1 MSDEIKQIAA
11 LIGHQQAQ
19 EKRVNALIQTLQSEA
34 EMLSRQSAQLTQIIR
49 GIDTAS
55 GNMTDTIR
63 KSVSNALLKVK
74 QDIREAGLAQ
84 QKPAADA
91 LNQVAV
97 TAGESVEA
105 MRREMS
111 RYTWKSGIYIA
122 LTVLAVI
129 GACGASLTW
138 FIDHGYDRIAAMQRM
153 ESEWMQ
159 KAPLATIITCEGKPC
174 ILVTGDEY
182 TNKKGERFYLIKEPA
197 R

>member
-19 EKRVNALIQTLQSEA
+19 EARVNALIQTLQSEA
-34 EMLSRQSAQLTQIIR
+34 EVLRRQNEQLTQVIR

-55 GNMTDTIR
+55 GNITETIR
-63 KSVSNALLKVK
+63 KSVSNALLQVK
-74 QDIREAGLAQ
+74 KDVREAGLEQ

-91 LNQVAV
+91 LNQVAL
-97 TAGESVEA
+97 TAGESVAA

-122 LTVLAVI
+122 LTILTVI
-129 GACGASLTW
+129 AACGVSLTW
-138 FIDHGYDRIAAMQRM
+138 FIDRGYDRITAMQQM
-153 ESEWMQ
+153 ESEWMR
-159 KAPLATIITCEGKPC
+159 KAPLATIRTCEGKPC
-174 ILVTGDEY
+174 IQVTGEAY
-182 TNKKGERFYLIKEPA
+182 TTKQGERFYRIQEPA

>member
-19 EKRVNALIQTLQSEA
+19 ETRVNALIQTLQSEA
-34 EMLSRQSAQLTQIIR
+34 EMLRRQNEQLTQVIR

-55 GNMTDTIR
+55 GNITETIR
-63 KSVSNALLKVK
+63 KSVSNALLQVK
-74 QDIREAGLAQ
+74 KDVREAGLEQ

-97 TAGESVEA
+97 TAGESVAA

-122 LTVLAVI
+122 LTILAVI
-129 GACGASLTW
+129 GACGISLTW
-138 FIDHGYDRIAAMQRM
+138 FIDRGYDRIAAMQQM
-153 ESEWMQ
+153 ESEWMR
-159 KAPLATIITCEGKPC
+159 KAPLATIRTCEGNPC
-174 ILVTGDEY
+174 IQVTGEAY
-182 TNKKGERFYLIKEPA
+182 TTRQGERFYRIQEPA

>member
-19 EKRVNALIQTLQSEA
+19 ETRVNALIHTLQSEA
-34 EMLSRQSAQLTQIIR
+34 EMLRRQNEQLTQVIR

-55 GNMTDTIR
+55 GNMTETIR
-63 KSVSNALLKVK
+63 KSVSNALLQVK
-74 QDIREAGLAQ
+74 KDVREAGLEQ

-97 TAGESVEA
+97 TAGESVAA

-122 LTVLAVI
+122 LTILAVI
-129 GACGASLTW
+129 GASGISLTW
-138 FIDHGYDRIAAMQRM
+138 FIDRGYDRIAAMQQM
-153 ESEWMQ
+153 ESEWMR
-159 KAPLATIITCEGKPC
+159 KAPLATIRTCEGNPC
-174 ILVTGDEY
+174 IQVTGEAY
-182 TNKKGERFYLIKEPA
+182 TTRQGERFYRIQEPA

>member
-19 EKRVNALIQTLQSEA
+19 ETRVNALIHTLQSEA
-34 EMLSRQSAQLTQIIR
+34 EMLRRQNEQLTQVIR

-55 GNMTDTIR
+55 GNMTETIR
-63 KSVSNALLKVK
+63 KSVSNALLQVK
-74 QDIREAGLAQ
+74 KDVREAGLEQ

-97 TAGESVEA
+97 TAGESVAA

-122 LTVLAVI
+122 LTILTVI
-129 GACGASLTW
+129 GACGVSLTW
-138 FIDHGYDRIAAMQRM
+138 FIDRGYDRIAAMQQM
-153 ESEWMQ
+153 ESEWMR
-159 KAPLATIITCEGKPC
+159 KAPLATIRTCEGKPC
-174 ILVTGDEY
+174 IQVTGDAY
-182 TNKKGERFYLIKEPA
+182 TTKQGERFYRIQEPA

>member
-19 EKRVNALIQTLQSEA
+19 ETRVNALIQTLQSEA
-34 EMLSRQSAQLTQIIR
+34 EMLRRQNEQLTQVIR

-55 GNMTDTIR
+55 GNITETIR
-63 KSVSNALLKVK
+63 KSVSNALLQVK
-74 QDIREAGLAQ
+74 KDVREAGLEQ

-97 TAGESVEA
+97 TAGESVAA

-122 LTVLAVI
+122 LTILAVI
-129 GACGASLTW
+129 GACGISLTW
-138 FIDHGYDRIAAMQRM
+138 FIDRGYDRIAAMQQM
-153 ESEWMQ
+153 ESEWMR
-159 KAPLATIITCEGKPC
+159 KAPLATIRTCEENPC
-174 ILVTGDEY
+174 IQVTGEAY
-182 TNKKGERFYLIKEPA
+182 TTRQGERFYRIQEPA

>member
-19 EKRVNALIQTLQSEA
+19 ETRVNALIHTLQSEA
-34 EMLSRQSAQLTQIIR
+34 EMLRRQNEQLTQVIR

-55 GNMTDTIR
+55 GNMTETIR
-63 KSVSNALLKVK
+63 KSVSNALLQVK
-74 QDIREAGLAQ
+74 KDVREAGLEQ

-97 TAGESVEA
+97 TAGESVAA

-122 LTVLAVI
+122 LTILTVI
-129 GACGASLTW
+129 GACGGSLTW
-138 FIDHGYDRIAAMQRM
+138 FIDRGYDRIAAMRQM
-153 ESEWMQ
+153 ESEWMR
-159 KAPLATIITCEGKPC
+159 KAPLANIRTCEGKPC
-174 ILVTGDEY
+174 IQVTGEAY
-182 TNKKGERFYLIKEPA
+182 TTKQGERFYRIQEPA

>member
-19 EKRVNALIQTLQSEA
+19 ETRVNALIQTLQSEA
-34 EMLSRQSAQLTQIIR
+34 EMLRRQNEQLTQVIR

-55 GNMTDTIR
+55 GNITETIR
-63 KSVSNALLKVK
+63 KSVSNALLQVK
-74 QDIREAGLAQ
+74 KDVREAGLEQ

-97 TAGESVEA
+97 TAGESVAA

-122 LTVLAVI
+122 LTILAVI
-129 GACGASLTW
+129 GACGISLTW
-138 FIDHGYDRIAAMQRM
+138 FIDRGYDRIAAMQQM
-153 ESEWMQ
+153 ESEWMR
-159 KAPLATIITCEGKPC
+159 KAPLATIRTCEGSPC
-174 ILVTGDEY
+174 IQVTGEAY
-182 TNKKGERFYLIKEPA
+182 TTRQGERFYRIQEPA